1 MIFNLTDSLC
11 ADILFAMENQQ
22 KNFALDAKNSKVIQ
36 CDEESVD
43 EENIYSL
50 PQWDSADG
58 YALLESF
65 ITKFKG
71 IKAYSELKQILQE
84 GRGVFRNFKIT
95 LKKYP
100 EVDKRFHSFK
110 NREMKALVYEWYNAL
125 RESWGLE
132 TLDQDFYEYDDL
144 VLEDFTFRAF
154 DGDVDSRDVNVIAG
168 AFFEELKKQFPGEL
182 GQVLSLQLKS
192 QYQNLQSLTFS
203 RAKGFVCRTLSDE
216 FAGCLLYSQMNFQ
229 MSASTKTV
237 VLTALFVE
245 QNYRGLGI
253 ARELL
258 SRSIS
263 TLTRDGIQFF
273 IINNSFVP
281 ELLKSTLIQLGF
293 KEKDFAF
300 VLELNNLSA

>member
-1 MIFNLTDSLC
+1 MIFDLTDSLC

-22 KNFALDAKNSKVIQ
+22 KNFALDAHNSKIIQ
-36 CDEESVD
+36 CDLESID

-50 PQWDSADG
+50 PQWTSADG
-58 YALLESF
+58 YGLLESF

-71 IKAYSELKQILQE
+71 VKAYGELKQILLE
-84 GRGVFRNFKIT
+84 GRGVFRNFKTT

-100 EVDKRFHSFK
+100 EVDKRFHFFK
-110 NREMKALVYEWYNAL
+110 NKEMKAVVYEWYNAL

-132 TLDQDFYEYDDL
+132 SLDQDFYEYDDL

-154 DGDVDSRDVNVIAG
+154 DASLDCENVCDTAG
-168 AFFEELKKQFPGEL
+168 AFFEELKGRFPDGLGEAVSRQFKAQLDMNSLALGRKQGL
-182 GQVLSLQLKS
+182 I
-192 QYQNLQSLTFS
+192 
-203 RAKGFVCRTLSDE
+203 CRTLTDE
-216 FAGCLLYSQMNFQ
+216 FAGCLLYSKLSSNE
-229 MSASTKTV
+229 SAA
-237 VLTALFVE
+237 VLDALLVE

-263 TLTRDGIQFF
+263 TLTRDGIQIF

-281 ELLKSTLIQLGF
+281 KLLKSTLIQLGF
-293 KEKDFAF
+293 EEKDFAF
-300 VLELNNLSA
+300 AAELN